1 MSCNDKRKFRTSEA
15 STKASLRTKGAIDKF
30 LNILDYNKFNNLNN
44 QWSKNAQER
53 FDIKGKLFSEEDSKA
68 IPNKEA
74 FKKIDNSKGI
84 FYQGD
89 EMPVSKSSA
98 ETLAIMKAAAQKMG
112 IDFQSLEEYAKANP
126 DINVKGVNGL
136 ADLIKGTI
144 AVAQGMESVATT
156 EEIVHIATAILEQTN
171 PKFITAL
178 ISKIDRFKIYKE
190 VLDKYGKRKEYQL
203 SNGKPDIRKIKKEA
217 VDKLITE
224 LIVKQSEGSTE
235 FPELMEEENRNMIQE
250 FWNTILDYIRGI
262 YGKSNIDIFETAA
275 QQIATAQVDGTVAD
289 IQEGGVF
296 FNLSDDVKKQIDD
309 LYDAYIENDSN
320 LELSPETPTD
330 KRHYKYKGATVG
342 QTVTEKV
349 KEKFNKT
356 FERTPAQKLEDDQK
370 KDWGSEGHRFL
381 EQHFLT
387 NLIDK
392 DGYKRKPS
400 GTESISSTLSPEIQI
415 QLRRFAKE
423 LIDSYPEGTRFLVE
437 KKVVNTKVKDMLAST
452 VDFKAIY
459 PVTKKDGT
467 QGFKVDTLDWK
478 FTSINKTTEEDI
490 PWFKQ
495 KEWIPQMGEYTQI
508 DYNLGVKRDQ
518 IGKARMVPFIVNY
531 DYAIVNDRKSGLV
544 PTGIEIGKLDS
555 LTETNLYLLPV
566 PSAAESTGN
575 LGVDALVKSLRENW
589 EKLSRI
595 KITSVEQ
602 KIARTEQL
610 NELSKA
616 IRNLHIKLNFA
627 PLQAVGETFLKN
639 AKKTMDSF
647 ENLDYSTL
655 SKDEIEKKLGDLLE
669 YSKSAEKFRAL
680 DQVFLSQYPRE
691 GMTAEN
697 KKTLLELEHLSKST
711 ERMLKKILQLQ
722 TEYAIQLGVK
732 EGFDMPYTEDE
743 LGNKKLQAEAEISGF
758 AKTWAEGAKLNARII
773 KLASNLLMN
782 AKSLV
787 NIKFKQNYTEFQQL
801 LEPLEKEASKQGK
814 NAFDFIGRITPEG
827 LKLIDKIDPKF
838 WTQLEEASE
847 KKDVDFFLRNIDI
860 DKYNRLAKEAIDKG
874 VEVINDTTYSSEEQE
889 DVRIREFRISKLKDS
904 LDINR
909 DSFNGFNRYEF
920 KKLVNQTLKEDRL
933 YSNEFRELIKNK
945 PAYDMWQYFTA
956 LNNKAKLLGYISEK
970 ETSFFPLIEAT
981 TIQKFAKN
989 KDFLGQASESFWKD
1003 LYQTRVNE
1011 EQNLSKTDPE
1021 TGKVRKEIPKYFTKT
1036 DKDVSQLSTDLNK
1049 VGAMWIKSLLEYE
1062 KSANMEETMQ
1072 TLLAVEKAQGSL
1084 MKDQEGRIIFD
1095 EQGPKVNEAENRNA
1109 IVLETIIDDGL
1120 YKLTEDLGSLGNIGI
1135 GKVGEKLGKTEEDK
1149 SKKAVNI
1156 KKGLK
1161 NLDTLTRALAVG
1173 LKPLIGLANWAGG
1186 QFQSYINAGG
1196 MYRFRE
1202 FEKNNGKISLPFGK
1216 GLSTIEKGLLDLIVP
1231 LNDDIVTEEA
1241 RRATWE
1247 KGQYAKWLGTWTFSD
1262 TMMITNSFGEKKLQF
1277 ANAMSFNDNS
1287 MVINGKIVNIRQF
1300 IKAQDR
1306 AAKYDLSESARKELE
1321 KTFEERV
1328 QELKESSS
1336 LAKVAK
1342 IENDKL
1348 VIPGVTDEELAKYRT
1363 TVIEYGRKLN
1373 GQMNEDNKAGYR
1385 RDTIISSFMMFKTWI
1400 PKLVSERGMDITKN
1414 VELDEWEYG
1423 RVRLFFKTWNQLG
1436 TRNLLKMREIING
1449 TDEGLRILDEMLEA
1463 KKDDYYKKTGQILEI
1478 TTEEFYDLVRK
1489 ELTNEMKELKL
1500 LLIVAAMMFAA
1511 AAAEPPEDA
1520 DDQTKNLYKLA
1531 ARGLHKISDEITFY
1545 YNPVSFEGMTKGSV
1559 LPSLNIITKAMRIFN
1574 AIGKE
1579 MEDPDK
1585 AYPMKYFFAMIP
1597 GISQFQTEILPYLYP
1612 ELAKEMGIRVSAE
1625 SRRQ

>member
-30 LNILDYNKFNNLNN
+30 LNIIDYNKFNNLNN
-44 QWSKNAQER
+44 QWSKDAQER

-84 FYQGD
+84 FYQED
-89 EMPVSKSSA
+89 EMPISKSSA
-98 ETLAIMKAAAQKMG
+98 ETLTIMKAAAQKMG
-112 IDFQSLEEYAKANP
+112 IDFQSLEQYAKANP

-144 AVAQGMESVATT
+144 AVAQGMENVATT
-156 EEIVHIATAILEQTN
+156 EEIVHMATAILEQTN
-171 PKFITAL
+171 PKLITQL
-178 ISKIDRFKIYKE
+178 ISKIDRFKIYKQ
-190 VLDKYGKRKEYQL
+190 VLDTYSKRKEYQL

-217 VDKLITE
+217 VDKLIAE

-250 FWNTILDYIRGI
+250 WWNTILDYLRGV

-275 QQIATAQVDGTVAD
+275 QQILTGEVDGTVAD
-289 IQEGGVF
+289 IKQGGIF

-309 LYDAYIENDSN
+309 LYDKYIETDAD
-320 LELSPETPTD
+320 LELNPETPTD
-330 KRHYKYKGATVG
+330 KRHYTYKDVKVG

-349 KEKFNKT
+349 KAKFNKK
-356 FERTPAQKLEDDQK
+356 FERTAAQKIEDDQK
-370 KDWGSEGHRFL
+370 KEWGSEGHRFL

-392 DGYKRKPS
+392 DGYKRKVA
-400 GTESISSTLSPEIQI
+400 GTASISSTLSPEIQI
-415 QLRRFAKE
+415 QLRKFAKE
-423 LIDSYPEGTRFLVE
+423 LVDSYPDGTRFLVE

-459 PVTKKDGT
+459 PVTKRDGT
-467 QGFKVDTLDWK
+467 QGLKVDTLDWK

-495 KEWIPQMGEYTQI
+495 KEWVPQMGEYTQI
-508 DYNLGVKRDQ
+508 DYNFGVKKDQ
-518 IGKARMVPFIVNY
+518 IGKARMIPFIMNY
-531 DYAIVNDRKSGLV
+531 DYALVNNKKSGLV

-566 PSAAESTGN
+566 PTVAESTGN
-575 LGVDALVKSLRENW
+575 SGVDALVKSLRQHW

-595 KITSVEQ
+595 NITSIEQ
-602 KIARTEQL
+602 KIAREEQL

-627 PLQAVGETFLKN
+627 PLQSVGETFLKT
-639 AKKTMDSF
+639 AKKSIDSF
-647 ENLDYSTL
+647 ENIDYSTL
-655 SKDEIEKKLGDLLE
+655 SEDDIKQKLADLLE
-669 YSKSAEKFRAL
+669 YAKSAEKFTNL

-691 GMTAEN
+691 GMTADN

-732 EGFDMPYTEDE
+732 EGFQMPYSEDE
-743 LGNKKLQAEAEISGF
+743 LGNKKLQAEAEISGW
-758 AKTWAEGAKLNARII
+758 AKTWAEGTKLNARII

-787 NIKFKQNYTEFQQL
+787 NIKFKQSYTQFQEL
-801 LEPLEKEASKQGK
+801 LAPLEEEARKQGK
-814 NAFDFIGRITPEG
+814 NAFDFIGKITPEG

-838 WTQLEEASE
+838 WDQLDAAAENR
-847 KKDVDFFLRNIDI
+847 DVDFFLRNINVNE
-860 DKYNRLAKEAIDKG
+860 YNRLAKEVIDKG
-874 VEVINDTTYSSEEQE
+874 LEVINDTTYSADEEE
-889 DVRIREFRISKLKDS
+889 DARIKEFRASKLKDS

-920 KKLVNQTLKEDRL
+920 KKLVNQTLQEDKL
-933 YSNEFRELIKNK
+933 YSKEFKELVKNK
-945 PAYDMWQYFTA
+945 AAYDMWQYFTA
-956 LNNKAKLLGYISEK
+956 LNNKAKSLGYIQEK

-981 TIQKFAKN
+981 IIQKFSKTKN
-989 KDFLGQASESFWKD
+989 FLNQAGESFWKD
-1003 LYQTRVNE
+1003 LYQTRINE
-1011 EQNLSKTDPE
+1011 EQNLSKLDPE
-1021 TGKVRKEIPKYFTKT
+1021 TGKVRKEVPKYFTKT

-1049 VGAMWIKSLLEYE
+1049 VGALWIKSLLEYE
-1062 KSANMEETMQ
+1062 KSTSMESTMQ
-1072 TLLAVEKAQGSL
+1072 TLLAVERAKGSL
-1084 MKDQEGRIIFD
+1084 MKDQEGRVIFD
-1095 EQGPKVNEAENRNA
+1095 EDGPKVNEAENRNA
-1109 IVLETIIDDGL
+1109 IVLETIIDDSL
-1120 YKLTEDLGSLGNIGI
+1120 YNLNEDLGSIGNIGI

-1149 SKKAVNI
+1149 AKKAVNI

-1173 LKPLIGLANWAGG
+1173 LKPLIAVANWAGG

-1202 FEKNNGKISLPFGK
+1202 FEKNNAKIMMPLGK
-1216 GLSTIEKGLLDLIVP
+1216 GLSIVERGLLDLIVP
-1231 LNDDIVTEEA
+1231 LNDDITTEEA
-1241 RRATWE
+1241 RNAAWE
-1247 KGQYAKWLGTWTFSD
+1247 KGQYLKWLGTWTFSD
-1262 TMMITNSFGEKKLQF
+1262 AMMSSNSFPEKKLQF

-1287 MVINGKIVNIRQF
+1287 MVVDGKIVNIRQF
-1300 IKAQDR
+1300 LKAQDR
-1306 AAKYDLSESARKELE
+1306 KSKYDLSESERKELE
-1321 KTFEERV
+1321 KTFEDRV
-1328 QELKESSS
+1328 KELQESSS
-1336 LAKVAK
+1336 LAKIAK
-1342 IENDKL
+1342 VENDRTI
-1348 VIPGVTDEELAKYRT
+1348 IPGVTDEELAKYRT
-1363 TVIEYGRKLN
+1363 KVVEYGRKLN

-1400 PKLVSERGMDITKN
+1400 PKMVSERGMDITKN

-1436 TRNLLKMREIING
+1436 TRNILKMREIING

-1463 KKDDYYKKTGQILEI
+1463 KKDDYYKKTGQVLEI
-1478 TTEEFYDLVRK
+1478 TSEEFYDLVRK
-1489 ELTNEMKELKL
+1489 ELTNEMKELRL
-1500 LLIVAAMMFAA
+1500 LLILGAMLFLAGAAK
-1511 AAAEPPEDA
+1511 PPEEA
-1520 DDQTKNLYKLA
+1520 DDQTKNIYKGLA
-1531 ARGLHKISDEITFY
+1531 KGLHKISDEITFY

-1574 AIGKE
+1574 AVGKE
-1579 MEDPDK
+1579 MEDPEK
-1585 AYPMKYFFAMIP
+1585 GHPMKYVFGLIP
-1597 GISQFQTEILPYLYP
+1597 GLSQFQTEILPYINP
-1612 ELAKEMGIRVSAE
+1612 ELAKEMGIRVTPE
-1625 SRRQ
+1625 SRR